1 MRILDFNVSGQK
13 IQKNTAC
20 DFTDIVAGSKGY
32 LRARF
37 DFSTDWAGCKKV
49 AVFVSHGQE
58 YPVAIM
64 NNICD
69 IPDEALIGKTVKVYV
84 LGRRPGFDISTNTA
98 IFEQKITSQR
108 RLNNGN
114 N

>member
-13 IQKNTAC
+13 IQKNTNC

-49 AVFVSHGQE
+49 AVFISHGQE
-58 YPVAIM
+58 YPVAIISG
-64 NNICD
+64 ICE
-69 IPDEALIGKTVKVYV
+69 IPADALVAKTVKVYII
-84 LGRRPGFDISTNTA
+84 GRRPGFEISTNTI
-98 IFEQKITSQR
+98 IFEQKMNKQR
-108 RLNNGN
+108 
-114 N
+114 